1 MTAAE
6 IKEALNKPVK
16 YKGGGDYVMTAAIF
30 RRNSKTGEYYYQAEI
45 LDKSCGGCLL
55 YVGLK
60 DIEKA

>member
-30 RRNSKTGEYYYQAEI
+30 RRMIYQAEI